1 MQRERDATL
10 RLKEASLYEA
20 CLPYAFNSSN
30 AASAFASYTDDGPS
44 HFCRSFLNIL
54 ER

>member
-1 MQRERDATL
+1 MQREKGSTL

-20 CLPYAFNSSN
+20 CLPFAFNSSN

-44 HFCRSFLNIL
+44 HLCRFFLNIL